1 MSCVDYSTLRE
12 YQDCPRTCS
21 LLHRIST
28 YQRKSKS
35 PQQEISSPFLGPCVQ
50 THEKN
55 VTMLSFRSYN
65 EKVLHYKISLT
76 AIYKENIVL

>member
-1 MSCVDYSTLRE
+1 MCGLFNTQGVSRLSR
-12 YQDCPRTCS
+12 RCS
-21 LLHRIST
+21 LLHSIST

-35 PQQEISSPFLGPCVQ
+35 PQREISSQFLGPCVQ

-55 VTMLSFRSYN
+55 LTMLSFRSYN
-65 EKVLHYKISLT
+65 NKVLHYKISLT